1 MGVMANMLQISIF
14 PPNSQWNLNLRAVVD
29 GLTIN
34 WGRTNLYR
42 APANRTCQFQMLME
56 HVTLTRVMQKWV
68 NSELIITA
76 KPASGDLVIFQ
87 GIIDDFKVTP
97 KDTKI
102 GDYIVD
108 FTATESPTWS
118 NRLNGLFY
126 DAKNL
131 RDFNTRLGRV
141 QRELGTFIALDINT
155 SYLAEP
161 PENQISVKQLAES
174 LVWRPGAFPAWC
186 PDWKR
191 LAPTVHQL
199 DTPEGGAPWVLS
211 PKVLIDLDQGMSW
224 TSDNTPTTILYS
236 AGGLFGKSKYARDTR
251 VLRET
256 RDQWDRGNIVELDIP
271 YCPDQG
277 GIIGYAENHAEL
289 AKAQL
294 GSPRRIRLDT
304 RRNPDFL
311 NTYLGWECWETPN
324 RYIQV
329 TGDKWATK
337 YHGELL
343 LQQTYYPIGGTL
355 TLYHWGFT
363 HDLYCAWGPT
373 DDALTPPPPP
383 PPPPP
388 RPTTWATTTTTWATT
403 TGTWKG

>member
-1 MGVMANMLQISIF
+1 MGVMANLLEIAIF
-14 PPNSQWNLNLRAVVD
+14 PPGSRWNLNLRAVVD
-29 GLTIN
+29 GLTIT
-34 WGRTNLYR
+34 WGRTNLFR

-56 HVTLTRVMQKWV
+56 HNTLVRVMQKWV
-68 NSELIITA
+68 NSEIIITA
-76 KPASGDLVIFQ
+76 KPATGEIVIFQ

-118 NRLNGLFY
+118 NKLNGLFY

-131 RDFNTRLGRV
+131 RNFDSRLERV
-141 QRELGTFIALDINT
+141 NRELGTFTALDVNRD
-155 SYLAEP
+155 YLAEP

-174 LVWRPGAFPAWC
+174 LVWHPGAFPAWC

-191 LAPTVHQL
+191 LAPTVYKL
-199 DTPEGGAPWVLS
+199 EPRGGGGAWVLS
-211 PKVLIDLDQGMSW
+211 PRDIIDLDSGMAW

-236 AGGLFGKSKYARDTR
+236 AGGLFGKSKQARDSR

-256 RDQWDRGNIVELDIP
+256 RDQWDRGNIVESDIP
-271 YCPDQG
+271 YCPNTG
-277 GIIGYAENHAEL
+277 GIIGYTEDHADL

-294 GSPRRIRLDT
+294 GGPRQIRLDS
-304 RRNPDFL
+304 RRNAAFL
-311 NTYLGWECWETPN
+311 QTYLGWECWEAPS
-324 RYIQV
+324 RRIQV

-373 DDALTPPPPP
+373 EDAMTPPPPP